1 MDEERL
7 DALGVEPLLHFVQT
21 IRKLYRGE
29 SDDEDQK
36 PLRTN
41 DLTAALAFLH
51 SRGK

>member
-7 DALGVEPLLHFVQT
+7 DALGVEPLLHFVQI
-21 IRKLYRGE
+21 IRELYRGE